1 VELRVGALQDFR
13 RYLKLLRRWW
23 WLLVLA
29 PLVGAGIG
37 LVVGL
42 WTPRVYQAATYLV
55 INQIA
60 NPYAPNPNIDLGLSQ
75 GAAVQYGQL
84 MRTDPFM
91 AEVIQQLGLPLT
103 LKEMNEKIIAVRVLS
118 GSQYLL
124 LVVQDTDPARAALIA
139 NKMPEILLRRVQE
152 QRARD
157 VQPVRAEIEREL
169 DDARQRVTEASN
181 RLTQIRATP
190 SVGGDTLL
198 EEQRLQ
204 TDLALYQSVYFGL
217 LGEQRRMRFEQLH
230 IASAISVAIPAE
242 VPVEPVPRT
251 VAPQMQRFG
260 LIGLLLALGFV
271 VAKDLLDDRFRSLRT
286 LRRRYDLAPLGVLP
300 AIGAG
305 EGAPMAAPA
314 LLQDDRL
321 IEPLRL
327 LRTRLGFVN
336 PGMPTAICV
345 SGARRGEG
353 ASTVA
358 AHLAIAE
365 AQAGKHVI
373 LIDADLREPALHRFF
388 DLDNEHG
395 LSTWLARS
403 PGSPLQLPLQDGPP
417 GLRILTG
424 GPVLANATELLS
436 SPRLG
441 ELLDD
446 LRSQADI
453 VILDAA
459 PLLPFADTLA
469 LQRLVDGAV
478 LVVDAGRTGTR
489 LLERALGALQQT
501 SGNVLGVVLN
511 KDTEQID
518 ANGYGY
524 ERYSEQRDGGEPS
537 EAASVRTASRAY
549 VNGADAR
556 ESLVT
561 DLDERMIRRR

>member
-1 VELRVGALQDFR
+1 MDLSFGLPDFR

-42 WTPRVYQAATYLV
+42 RAPRVYQTGTYLV
-55 INQIA
+55 INQIV
-60 NPYAPNPNIDLGLSQ
+60 NPYAPNPNNDLGYSQ
-75 GAAVQYGQL
+75 GVAAQYGQL
-84 MRTDPFM
+84 MRTDPFL
-91 AEVIQQLGLPLT
+91 AETIQQLGLSLT
-103 LKEMNEKIIAVRVLS
+103 IEELNEEIVAVRVLS

-124 LVVQDTDPARAALIA
+124 LSVRDTDPVRAAAIA

-157 VQPVRAEIEREL
+157 GQPVRAEIEREFE
-169 DDARQRVTEASN
+169 DARQRVAEASN
-181 RLTQIRATP
+181 RLTQLRAIPTV
-190 SVGGDTLL
+190 SGDTLL

-204 TDLALYQSVYFGL
+204 TELALYQSVYFGL
-217 LGEQRRMRFEQLH
+217 LGEQRRIRLEQLQV
-230 IASAISVAIPAE
+230 ASAISVAIPAH
-242 VPVEPVPRT
+242 VPTESLPRAI
-251 VAPQMQRFG
+251 APQVQRFA
-260 LIGLLLALGFV
+260 LIGLLLPLGFL
-271 VAKDLLDDRFRSLRT
+271 VAKEVLDDRIRSLRS
-286 LRRRYDLAPLGVLP
+286 LRRRYDLTPLGALP
-300 AIGAG
+300 ALGDEG
-305 EGAPMAAPA
+305 GAPMAAPA

-327 LRTRLGFVN
+327 LRTRLEFVN
-336 PGMPTAICV
+336 PRTPTAICV

-358 AHLAIAE
+358 AHLAIAQ
-365 AQAGKHVI
+365 AQAGRRVI

-395 LSTWLARS
+395 LSTWLAQS
-403 PGSPLQLPLQDGPP
+403 PGGPLQLPLQDGPP

-446 LRSQADI
+446 LRAQADI

-537 EAASVRTASRAY
+537 EAASVRAASRAY